1 MMLTIRCLYSLLL
14 TLFTGPGFGAPSNV
28 LLPLTVLA
36 GALLQLAL
44 IHGGRK
50 WQFSIAVC
58 AGLLACELLGVL
70 IGGYVLLV
78 LVIIVTYL
86 LAALAGAG
94 VGAAVYQGIVRSRRN
109 MRRIAND

>member
-1 MMLTIRCLYSLLL
+1 MLTIRCLYSLFLM
-14 TLFTGPGFGAPSNV
+14 LFTGPAFGSPSNV

-36 GALLQLAL
+36 GALLQMAL
-44 IHGGRK
+44 LYGGRK
-50 WQFSIAVC
+50 WWLPIAVC

-70 IGGYVLLV
+70 IGGYFLLV

-94 VGAAVYQGIVRSRRN
+94 IGAAVYQGIVRSRRN
-109 MRRIAND
+109 MRRIANG